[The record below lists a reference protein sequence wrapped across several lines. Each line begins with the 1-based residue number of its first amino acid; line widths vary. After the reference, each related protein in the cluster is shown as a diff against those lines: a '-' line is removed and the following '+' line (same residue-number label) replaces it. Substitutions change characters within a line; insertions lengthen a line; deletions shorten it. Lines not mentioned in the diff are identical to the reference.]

1 MLKSLVRRTL
11 RSVGFDLRR
20 YTLYSSPDAR
30 LMATLSAHRV
40 NLVFDV
46 GANCGQFG
54 LSLREIGYTGRIVSF
69 EPLTSAWNQLVRTS
83 KDDPLWEIAPRGA
96 IGSEDGEIEMHV
108 AANSVSSS
116 ALPMLDS
123 HVQAAPGSS
132 YVGTERSPLCRLD
145 SIASNYLRPDSSL
158 FIKIDAQGFEPEV
171 LKGASELLKQTVGV
185 QLELSLV
192 PLYEGESLYTKMI
205 AQLKSIGFE
214 LWGFTPVFFDDK
226 TGRMMQMDG
235 TFFRS

>member
-1 MLKSLVRRTL
+1 
-11 RSVGFDLRR
+11 
-20 YTLYSSPDAR
+20 
-30 LMATLSAHRV
+30 MATLSAHRV